1 MESATLHI
9 LCFVLLFYISPLV
22 ARHIIIRYD
31 TAYGKNG
38 IAKQKNRI
46 DGRALRACR
55 RPRYAAAPPRHDSA
69 RPERVDYDHAHPR
82 FARRYAVGR
91 RIGSRF
97 WDRRRY
103 GVRCVQF
110 NPCGDN
116 ADRRA
121 RSAFYQS
128 RRFGFAACASC
139 RSRLAFM
146 AAFVAHSAFAE
157 NGFRR
162 ACRVYFNARA
172 YVFCRR
178 CAVYLCRRQDD
189 ERDGR
194 QRFYRRAAVVAA
206 ERSARSCCGGDRMCG
221 GDRIGDGRCR
231 EKIEI
236 VAGR

>member
-1 MESATLHI
+1 MFYNRNR
-9 LCFVLLFYISPLV
+9 CFLYRVSVLV

-55 RPRYAAAPPRHDSA
+55 RPRYAAAPPRHDPA
-69 RPERVDYDHAHPR
+69 RPERIDYDHAHPR
-82 FARRYAVGR
+82 FARRHADGR

-97 WDRRRY
+97 GDRRRH

-110 NPCGDN
+110 DPCGDN
-116 ADRRA
+116 ADGRA

-139 RSRLAFM
+139 PCRLDFM

-162 ACRVYFNARA
+162 VCRVYFDACA

-178 CAVYLCRRQDD
+178 RAVCLRRRQDD

-194 QRFYRRAAVVAA
+194 QGLYRRAAFTAA
-206 ERSARSCCGGDRMCG
+206 ERAARSCCCGDRVCC